1 MTRIGLACCLLASLS
16 VPARAAP
23 AVTFDG
29 GVGGGYDDNLNTAQS
44 SDQREGS
51 GFAAA
56 WLTVGVSKKVL
67 DDTRLSL
74 SGGYAGTDYTSVGD
88 LSANGFH
95 VKAAL
100 RYSMGESLL
109 ITLAPRAGLRYY
121 GDSDRNAA
129 AYGVALSARGELLP
143 RVVALASYG
152 YTHNAADAE
161 AFSYDANRFGVGGE
175 VRVGQKGYLT
185 IGYAL
190 EFSQSPFYQLATVP
204 IPLNGRGRR
213 PSSTFGTNQVV
224 FKADTTSH
232 IATLDW
238 DQTLYKGIYLQIG
251 YAYTSVHSDLGDYR
265 DNLVSGGVG
274 YRL

>member
-1 MTRIGLACCLLASLS
+1 MRIALAGGLLVALS
-16 VPARAAP
+16 VPAYAAP

-29 GVGGGYDDNLNTAQS
+29 GVGGGYDDNLNAAQS
-44 SDQREGS
+44 GDQREGS

-56 WLTVGVSKKVL
+56 WLTVGVSQKVL
-67 DDTRLSL
+67 DDTHLSL

-88 LSANGFH
+88 LSVNAFH

-100 RYSMGESLL
+100 MYSMGESLL
-109 ITLAPRAGLRYY
+109 ITLVPRAGLRYY

-129 AYGVALSARGELLP
+129 ASGVSLSARGELLP
-143 RVVALASYG
+143 RVAALASYG

-161 AFSYDANRFGVGGE
+161 EFSYDANRFGVGGE
-175 VRVGQKGYLT
+175 VRVGRKSYLT

-204 IPLNGRGRR
+204 IPSTGRGKR

-232 IATLDW
+232 LASVDW
-238 DQTLYKGIYLQIG
+238 DQTLYKGSYIQIG
-251 YAYTSVHSDLGDYR
+251 YAYSSVHGDPGDYR

-274 YRL
+274 YRF